1 MAKRT
6 EKPTFGTHTK
16 GFSTIKVENNVKKI
30 WVSSSYSDKGLYYSL
45 DGKTWTQSNIT
56 SGNFHTVY
64 YSKINDDNVG
74 LIIKYQDIISSYL
87 LSKDN

>member
-30 WVSSSYSDKGLYYSL
+30 WVAGSADSSKGLYYSL

-56 SGNFHTVY
+56 SGDFITVY
-64 YSKINDDNVG
+64 
-74 LIIKYQDIISSYL
+74 
-87 LSKDN
+87 